1 MNIKKDIIE
10 IINYDKLNQLINKII
25 DNYSIDNI
33 RLVNIIL
40 LLLTI
45 IFIIHLLSYYNKLNN
60 NILKKIKFL

>member
-33 RLVNIIL
+33 KFVNIIL

-60 NILKKIKFL
+60 NILKKIKIL